1 MIFAFTF
8 LGGTA
13 IKAYEFDV
21 KKAINKRTKIGLRE
35 EILFIGLG
43 LFFLNLPKK
52 IEYPSE
58 NKN

>member
-1 MIFAFTF
+1 MILAFTF
-8 LGGTA
+8 FGGFANPTKELVA
-13 IKAYEFDV
+13 
-21 KKAINKRTKIGLRE
+21 KKAINKRTKIDLRE

-43 LFFLNLPKK
+43 LFFLNLPKN

>member
-1 MIFAFTF
+1 MILAFEFFGGFANPTKK
-8 LGGTA
+8 LVA
-13 IKAYEFDV
+13 
-21 KKAINKRTKIGLRE
+21 KKAMNKRTKIDLRE

>member
-1 MIFAFTF
+1 MILAFMFFGGFANP
-8 LGGTA
+8 A
-13 IKAYEFDV
+13 QEMED
-21 KKAINKRTKIGLRE
+21 KKAMNKRAKIGLRE

>member
-1 MIFAFTF
+1 MILAFAFF
-8 LGGTA
+8 GGFANPTYA
-13 IKAYEFDV
+13 LDT
-21 KKAINKRTKIGLRE
+21 KKAINKRTKIDLKE